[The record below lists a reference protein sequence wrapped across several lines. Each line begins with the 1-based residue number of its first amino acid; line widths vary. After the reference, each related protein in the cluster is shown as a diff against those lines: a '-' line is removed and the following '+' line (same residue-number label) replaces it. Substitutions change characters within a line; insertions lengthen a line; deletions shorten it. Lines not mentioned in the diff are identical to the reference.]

1 MRNFACFRVA
11 ILVLLF
17 MLGGLTTAAAERRV
31 PYPGNLELIDL
42 GYQNTNPPG
51 LLVKAHSKF
60 FLVFDGVT
68 PPTVH
73 SMFMLEHTI
82 INPGE
87 EVLEIGSGCGIQS
100 IFAAD
105 KAKRVVATDIDR
117 KAVENTRYNVQRYKL
132 EKLVDVREGD
142 LFSPIKDNERFD
154 VILLNLV
161 YPFSEGSK
169 HMWAVHERFFAE
181 VLHYLKP
188 GGRIYYQ
195 AGLIQN
201 IPHIRDMIHRN
212 GMRIMRMNMVYSP
225 EYNRE
230 PIVFVIQ
237 RQL

>member
-1 MRNFACFRVA
+1 MLNIVRAATC
-11 ILVLLF
+11 LL
-17 MLGGLTTAAAERRV
+17 LLSIAASPLAAERRV
-31 PYPGNLELIDL
+31 PYPGTMELIDL
-42 GYQNTNPPG
+42 GHQNTNPPG
-51 LLVKAHSKF
+51 LLVKAHTKF

-73 SMFMLEHTI
+73 SMFMLEHTT

-100 IFAAD
+100 VFAAD

-117 KAVENTRYNVQRYKL
+117 KAVENTRYNVQRYGL
-132 EKLVDVREGD
+132 EKRIEVREGD
-142 LFSPIKDNERFD
+142 LFGPIRKDERFD

-181 VLHYLKP
+181 VLRYLKP

-201 IPHIRDMIHRN
+201 IPHIRDMIQRN

-225 EYNRE
+225 EYKRE
-230 PIVFVIQ
+230 PIVFTIQ
-237 RQL
+237 RQP

>member
-1 MRNFACFRVA
+1 MPHFACTRLVVLGLLVA
-11 ILVLLF
+11 LA
-17 MLGGLTTAAAERRV
+17 GLAAAAERRV

-42 GYQNTNPPG
+42 GFQNTNPSG
-51 LLVKAHSKF
+51 LLVKAHTKF
-60 FLVFDGVT
+60 FLVFEGVT

-73 SMFMLEHTI
+73 SMFLLENTT

-105 KAKRVVATDIDR
+105 EAKRVVATDIDR
-117 KAVENTRYNVQRYKL
+117 KAVENTRYNVQRYNL
-132 EKLVDVREGD
+132 EKVIDVREGD
-142 LFSPIKDNERFD
+142 LFVPIKDNERFD

-169 HMWAVHERFFAE
+169 HMWTVHERFFAE
-181 VLHYLKP
+181 VLRYLKP

-201 IPHIRDMIHRN
+201 IPHIRDMILRN
-212 GMRIMRMNMVYSP
+212 GMRIVRMNMIFSP

-230 PIVFVIQ
+230 PIVFVIE
-237 RQL
+237 RQQ

>member
-1 MRNFACFRVA
+1 MSTVICARLA
-11 ILVLLF
+11 IYVLLLL
-17 MLGGLTTAAAERRV
+17 MSGSALAAERRV
-31 PYPGNLELIDL
+31 PYPGKLELIDL
-42 GYQNTNPPG
+42 GPQNTNPPG
-51 LLVKAHSKF
+51 LLVKAHTKF

-73 SMFMLEHTI
+73 SMFMLEHTTI
-82 INPGE
+82 EPGE
-87 EVLEIGSGCGIQS
+87 EVLEIGSGSGIQS
-100 IFAAD
+100 VFAAD
-105 KAKRVVATDIDR
+105 TAKRVVATDIDR
-117 KAVENTRYNVQRYKL
+117 KAVENTRYNVKRYDL
-132 EKLVDVREGD
+132 EDRVEVREGD
-142 LFSPIKDNERFD
+142 LFGPVKKDERFD

-201 IPHIRDMIHRN
+201 IPHIRDMILRN

-230 PIVFVIQ
+230 PIVFLIQ
-237 RQL
+237 RQP